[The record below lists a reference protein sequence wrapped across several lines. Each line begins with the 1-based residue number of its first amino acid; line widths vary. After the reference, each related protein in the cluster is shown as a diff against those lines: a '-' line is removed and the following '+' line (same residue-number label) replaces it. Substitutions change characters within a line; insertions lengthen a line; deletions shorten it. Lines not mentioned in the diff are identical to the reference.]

1 MKKNRFIS
9 LAATTVCFLLALPVN
24 AKPVS
29 LFTVDGTDPDGPVQ
43 ARIWASFMA
52 HARPAA
58 RWYRQATQGMDI
70 DTAGFTPFRNRLER
84 ATYVSFTYYFMRDGI
99 THARVYH
106 AMSGQSHFE
115 NELYAPRRGR
125 PATMAASRR
134 FSEFITDTPGEV
146 VAWDEDPV
154 PDSDIIHSDGG
165 DGRHPDARR
174 RDAELKIS
182 RKLETD
188 IADGTVMPGG
198 FLYGF
203 SSQVPCA
210 SCNNALEQLSN
221 IHGIDVSVTYLEP
234 GSTAYKR
241 FKGLREQY
249 VNGIHV
255 ALSGGQLNL
264 LLRETTLEYP
274 TVAPDCVEEDS
285 PGSSTQ
291 PTPAPTARPAG

>member
-1 MKKNRFIS
+1 MKKSHVFLYA
-9 LAATTVCFLLALPVN
+9 LAAASAFNALDASGKPVN
-24 AKPVS
+24 LYA
-29 LFTVDGTDPDGPVQ
+29 VDSSDPDGPVQ

-58 RWYRQATQGMDI
+58 LWYRQATQGMNI

-84 ATYVSFTYYFMRDGI
+84 ATYVSFTYHFMRDGI

-115 NELYAPRRGR
+115 SELYAPRRGR
-125 PATMAASRR
+125 TATIEASRR
-134 FSEFITDTPGEV
+134 FSAFITDTPGEV

-154 PDSDIIHSDGG
+154 PDSDIAHSDGH

-210 SCNNALEQLSN
+210 SCSHVLEQLSHL
-221 IHGIDVSVTYLEP
+221 HGIDVSVTYLEP

-264 LLRETTLEYP
+264 LLRESTTEYP
-274 TVAPDCVEEDS
+274 IVAPDCIGDDS
-285 PGSSTQ
+285 PG
-291 PTPAPTARPAG
+291 APGRP